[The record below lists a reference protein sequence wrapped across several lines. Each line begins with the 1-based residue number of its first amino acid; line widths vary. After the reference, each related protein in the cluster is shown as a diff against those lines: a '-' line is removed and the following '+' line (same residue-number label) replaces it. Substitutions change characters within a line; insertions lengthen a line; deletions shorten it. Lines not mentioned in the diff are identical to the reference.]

1 MSNRGTWIK
10 RAAALSVVALGAVVL
25 GAPVA
30 EAGTSTS
37 NFTVS
42 TTVNAAC
49 VLTTTPNLVF
59 PAYQSGTG
67 TAVSGSTAF
76 TITCGGASAGAPVPI
91 TLAFGN
97 QTGGT
102 ATSFQMK
109 SGANTLNYQLCQ
121 DVACATFY
129 TWNTAGSQISVN
141 ASPYTYTLA
150 GTIAANQAIPA
161 GAYSQ
166 ALQATLTY

>member
-1 MSNRGTWIK
+1 MKSGSTWIK
-10 RAAALSVVALGAVVL
+10 KTVGLSIVALGAIAL
-25 GAPVA
+25 GAPA
-30 EAGTSTS
+30 AQAGTSTS

-42 TTVNAAC
+42 DTVNSAC

-67 TAVSGSTAF
+67 TAVSGSTSF
-76 TITCGGASAGAPVPI
+76 TINCGGAAAGSPVPI
-91 TLAFGN
+91 TLSFGN

-102 ATSFQMK
+102 ATGFVMT
-109 SGANTLNYQLCQ
+109 SGANNLNYQLCQ
-121 DVACATFY
+121 DVACASFY
-129 TWNTAGSQISVN
+129 TWNTAGSSIGVN
-141 ASPYTYTLA
+141 AVPYTYTLG
-150 GTIAANQAIPA
+150 GTIPANQTPPA